1 MLLSIFWILG
11 ADGMGIEIQ
20 NLVDISQMNN
30 FELIM
35 RLSTNINSSNEFF
48 TDVNG
53 YQVRII
59 KKYIS
64 FLICI
69 NLFLFDNFLNY

>member
-1 MLLSIFWILG
+1 
-11 ADGMGIEIQ
+11 MGIEIQ

-59 KKYIS
+59 KKIH
-64 FLICI
+64 FFF
-69 NLFLFDNFLNY
+69 NLY